1 MVHRPMLTMN
11 SQCLSP
17 QMIILR
23 VLMGRAWTART
34 SLGTSGQGMTGEYSY
49 GASGTVV
56 VTEPAKEGSLA
67 ENAGED
73 KV

>member
-1 MVHRPMLTMN
+1 M
-11 SQCLSP
+11 
-17 QMIILR
+17 
-23 VLMGRAWTART
+23 
-34 SLGTSGQGMTGEYSY
+34 GTSGQGMTGEFSY